1 MMELTT
7 VNSGQWKPGQSR
19 NLNGR
24 PVGSRHQFSDAI
36 LRDLAEVW
44 PAEDRD
50 TMLHSAKAQPAT
62 FFAVCA
68 RLIPSDVKLAVERAY
83 GGLSPEDH
91 AMLRAIREAI
101 PDANNQSPQAV
112 LEYVSDGC
120 SSQADRLAVKCTIW
134 AASMSTRCRSL
145 ASAMAA

>member
-1 MMELTT
+1 
-7 VNSGQWKPGQSR
+7 
-19 NLNGR
+19 
-24 PVGSRHQFSDAI
+24 
-36 LRDLAEVW
+36 
-44 PAEDRD
+44 
-50 TMLHSAKAQPAT
+50 MLHSAKTQPAT

-134 AASMSTRCRSL
+134 AASMSTRCRS
-145 ASAMAA
+145 